1 MNQSSGSKQRPC
13 CQIEDT
19 VFKLS
24 RSNPETAKEVEPP
37 MYFTREDEVDYED
50 SLEKEK

>member
-1 MNQSSGSKQRPC
+1 
-13 CQIEDT
+13 
-19 VFKLS
+19 
-24 RSNPETAKEVEPP
+24 